1 MFNPT
6 IIGTIAEDSLFLHN
20 VDGDDTQRPHSVIT
34 FNLIASYHTLESDI
48 NTDMFSIFD
57 CMYVVPQD
65 EDATALYGGLNK
77 PNTTVMVSGNIS
89 ATNSISVT
97 FINTID
103 PALEPRIITTA
114 ICQGTAS
121 TPPHIDID
129 PVTHNRVISLVIEDD
144 LETKLIARTYLDAS
158 DESID
163 PGDITLHIISA
174 YAESQQYGYEL
185 YGYLNSGDLLIKQP
199 DGSFIES
206 EYDSRATKDNL
217 TAPFEL
223 IVDYQQLLN

>member
-20 VDGDDTQRPHSVIT
+20 VDGDDTQHPHSVIT

-48 NTDMFSIFD
+48 DTEMFSVFD

-65 EDATALYGGLNK
+65 EDATALYESLNK
-77 PNTTVMVSGNIS
+77 PDTTIMVSGFIS
-89 ATNSISVT
+89 ATNSISVS

-103 PALEPRIITTA
+103 PALEPRVITTA

-121 TPPHIDID
+121 VPPQIDID
-129 PVTHNRVISLVIEDD
+129 PVTHNRVISLIIEDD
-144 LETKLIARTYLDAS
+144 LENKLIVRAHLDAH
-158 DESID
+158 DDSID
-163 PGDITLHIISA
+163 PGDITLRIISA
-174 YAESQQYGYEL
+174 YTESQQYGYEL
-185 YGYLNSGDLLIKQP
+185 YGYLNSGDLLIKNP
-199 DGSFIES
+199 DGSYIES
-206 EYDSRATKDNL
+206 EYDSRQTANNL